1 LGGFDDHLLLQCLQ
15 RSRGT
20 KRRGRWRTAADHR
33 RALSLPWL
41 PRTVRALRLVN
52 QGHHARARCRR
63 IRPHI
68 TAPKS
73 DPKRDFHAEKL
84 RPDRNALGSAMLASC
99 GQGRTDPGD
108 QGQRNSRVVDQLRR
122 AAAIQNEAQA
132 LRKQSRPSQGQ
143 IKLRIKFFRRN
154 SSIGPPLDRDSR
166 GRNRLEMT
174 CPKSK
179 P

>member
-1 LGGFDDHLLLQCLQ
+1 MIICSCNVFSDHEVRSAVVVGAPPLTTGGLFRRLGCRAQC
-15 RSRGT
+15 
-20 KRRGRWRTAADHR
+20 GRCAWSIKAIMRE
-33 RALSLPWL
+33 
-41 PRTVRALRLVN
+41 
-52 QGHHARARCRR
+52 HAVAEYE
-63 IRPHI
+63 PHI
-68 TAPKS
+68 SAPKS
-73 DPKRDFHAEKL
+73 DAKRLDFHAEKL

-122 AAAIQNEAQA
+122 TSAIQNEAKA

-143 IKLRIKFFRRN
+143 IKLRIKSFRRN
-154 SSIGPPLDRDSR
+154 SSIGPPLDHDSR